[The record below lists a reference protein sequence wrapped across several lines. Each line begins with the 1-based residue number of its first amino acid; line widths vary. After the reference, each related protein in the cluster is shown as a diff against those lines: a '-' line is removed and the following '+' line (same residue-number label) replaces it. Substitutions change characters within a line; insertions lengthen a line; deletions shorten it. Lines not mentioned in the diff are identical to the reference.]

1 MIPLHLRS
9 YFWDI
14 DTESFNPQAH
24 PEYTIE
30 RILELGDS
38 KAVAWLQEQ
47 FSEDQI
53 KGVIRANR
61 VLTPRSANYWALVYG
76 IPAQEVTALRR

>member
-1 MIPLHLRS
+1 MIPQYLRS

-14 DTESFNPQAH
+14 ETQSFDPQDH

-53 KGVIRANR
+53 KDVIRNNR

-76 IPAQEVTALRR
+76 IPAQDVTTLRR